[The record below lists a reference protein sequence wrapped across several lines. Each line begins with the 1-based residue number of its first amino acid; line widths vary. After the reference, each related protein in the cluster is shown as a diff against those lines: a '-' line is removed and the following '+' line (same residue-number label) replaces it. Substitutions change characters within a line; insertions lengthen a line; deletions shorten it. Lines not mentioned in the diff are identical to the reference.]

1 MIFKIAYHGQSI
13 SLSTKCQW
21 YKLMQETERCFDQL
35 NSIFKRVTTLR
46 CSLFLRKLLSHC
58 WHWRWR
64 YNERSPRW
72 TMGFDGIT
80 WSWNEIRWSSQIRR
94 LQTIISDRLSIFHGL
109 TSSSLLHMYK
119 SRSIDAAET
128 SMHEHCS
135 GTFHP
140 NLIHDNLEYYER
152 LVSFSFPFFER
163 SNRNKVLN
171 KWRDIRGDL
180 RLLIFFSRKNC
191 EILRV

>member
-1 MIFKIAYHGQSI
+1 
-13 SLSTKCQW
+13 
-21 YKLMQETERCFDQL
+21 
-35 NSIFKRVTTLR
+35 
-46 CSLFLRKLLSHC
+46 
-58 WHWRWR
+58 
-64 YNERSPRW
+64 
-72 TMGFDGIT
+72 MGFDGIT

-119 SRSIDAAET
+119 SQSIDAAET

-140 NLIHDNLEYYER
+140 NLVHDNLEYNER
-152 LVSFSFPFFER
+152 LVSFSFSFSFFER